1 MAKKKNPASELGKMG
16 GEATSKKYGPDH
28 YRKLQK
34 ASIRA
39 KKRNSKKNI

>member
-16 GEATSKKYGPDH
+16 GKKTFKKYGPDH

-34 ASIRA
+34 ASTIA
-39 KKRNSKKNI
+39 KKKKRLSK